1 MCFVLVDD
9 CDADLDEMGLYEDE
23 SEDESEDE
31 DDLDPVDKLCK
42 GILDYISP
50 TWKAE
55 IYLSYMHL
63 PMKPSLDDRGSSS
76 FLEFYRR
83 YKSRFDKFME
93 TYSRVGKYPKKD
105 VLPAQTYPTARLDA
119 EDVLNRYRNFK
130 RFDTTIT
137 EIEAWAVM
145 MREEWRILEENL
157 SETIFVR
164 AYKSRMDLLRAVIV
178 GAKGTP
184 YHNGL
189 FFFDVY
195 FPRAYPVEAPLVR
208 YHSGGL
214 GINPHLFKCG
224 EVRLNLCRSPT
235 DKNWTLWPSSNT
247 NMLQFLVSIQEKVLN
262 AHPLHIQPGFG
273 PSEPS
278 VVAAYFSL
286 LYNEAIQLKS
296 YETMAYIMRNP
307 PKNFEAFVVG
317 HFRNYVVDILNATN
331 AYREGLQVGDDMDWE
346 ESYKLRFNIDL
357 CMMDLLGGFIHI
369 KAPEV
374 FNFDPIGPI
383 VVSVTYIV
391 KSVCL

>member
-1 MCFVLVDD
+1 
-9 CDADLDEMGLYEDE
+9 
-23 SEDESEDE
+23 
-31 DDLDPVDKLCK
+31 
-42 GILDYISP
+42 
-50 TWKAE
+50 
-55 IYLSYMHL
+55 
-63 PMKPSLDDRGSSS
+63 
-76 FLEFYRR
+76 
-83 YKSRFDKFME
+83 
-93 TYSRVGKYPKKD
+93 
-105 VLPAQTYPTARLDA
+105 
-119 EDVLNRYRNFK
+119 
-130 RFDTTIT
+130 
-137 EIEAWAVM
+137 
-145 MREEWRILEENL
+145 
-157 SETIFVR
+157 
-164 AYKSRMDLLRAVIV
+164 MDLLRAVIV

-214 GINPHLFKCG
+214 GINPHLFECG

-262 AHPLHIQPGFG
+262 AHPLHHQPGFG

-278 VVAAYFSL
+278 MVAAYFSL

-307 PKNFEAFVVG
+307 PKVRFCAFVLLPTSMCRRFTNEMMRMMQNFEAFVVG

-331 AYREGLQVGDDMDWE
+331 AYREGLQVGDDMGWE
-346 ESYKLRFNIDL
+346 ESYKLRFNVDL

-383 VVSVTYIV
+383 CVSVTYIV